1 MTLDVLRRILSDEFD
16 VEPDSI
22 TLETNFYDGLA
33 ADSLDMVELALA
45 CEEEFG
51 ITIEDNDESWAVS
64 TVAELADYIESRME
78 E

>member
-22 TLETNFYDGLA
+22 TLETNFYDDLA
-33 ADSLDMVELALA
+33 ADSLDMVELALV

>member
-51 ITIEDNDESWAVS
+51 ITIEDNDESRAVS

>member
-22 TLETNFYDGLA
+22 TLETNFYDDLA

-45 CEEEFG
+45 C
-51 ITIEDNDESWAVS
+51 DENLESQLRIMTRAGRFQQLRSWR
-64 TVAELADYIESRME
+64 II
-78 E
+78 